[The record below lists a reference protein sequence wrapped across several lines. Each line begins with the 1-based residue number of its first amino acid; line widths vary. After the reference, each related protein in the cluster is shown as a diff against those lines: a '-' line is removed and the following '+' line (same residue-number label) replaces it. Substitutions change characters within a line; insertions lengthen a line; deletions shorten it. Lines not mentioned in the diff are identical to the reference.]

1 MGGAGAS
8 IFAGIGIR
16 PTICNSSN
24 NFQATS
30 HDNNRLIAHYLAYR
44 VTQESASFTLKLHLI
59 YLMNDVLHHCVR
71 KYADELKQ
79 SLESV
84 AVEMF
89 CSGWTSCASNGGNLT
104 NGKESVESRQAKL
117 SKLIKLWE
125 DKSIFSPSTLNKM
138 RSAED
143 SWKAYTQ
150 QLKLDYA
157 DVISKAT
164 QEAVQTYDKYA
175 AQVKILA
182 FSL

>member
-1 MGGAGAS
+1 
-8 IFAGIGIR
+8 
-16 PTICNSSN
+16 
-24 NFQATS
+24 
-30 HDNNRLIAHYLAYR
+30 
-44 VTQESASFTLKLHLI
+44 
-59 YLMNDVLHHCVR
+59 MNDVLHHCVR

-89 CSGWTSCASNGGNLT
+89 CAAWTSCGANGGNLSAER
-104 NGKESVESRQAKL
+104 ESTESRQGKL

-125 DKSIFSPSTLNKM
+125 DKSIFSPFTLNKM

-157 DVISKAT
+157 DVISKET
-164 QEAVQTYDKYA
+164 SEAVETYDNYA
-175 AQVKILA
+175 AQVCSGFMFNPVCGQTYNQSQIEI
-182 FSL
+182 

>member
-1 MGGAGAS
+1 M
-8 IFAGIGIR
+8 
-16 PTICNSSN
+16 
-24 NFQATS
+24 
-30 HDNNRLIAHYLAYR
+30 IAHYLAYR